1 MDLEQHT
8 ARDKQAIWALENFSA
23 IHVLDYILLRVEPGL
38 TSCEDLA
45 TILINPYN
53 QQCVYSD
60 A

>member
-23 IHVLDYILLRVEPGL
+23 IHALDYILLRVEPGP

-45 TILINPYN
+45 MILINTYN
-53 QQCVYSD
+53 Q
-60 A
+60 